1 MALGGG
7 PEPINWLECMRM
19 AREFNYDG
27 SGGGRGRLRRVG
39 LVVLLVGGGVLLWR
53 HDWKAQARDHGET
66 RVYPAALAD
75 AKPAAVVD
83 ATIVSPTALKFA
95 NPVVN
100 RNFPDPGVLKVG
112 PTYYVFATNSNHK
125 TVPVVRSTDF
135 AHWSEA
141 SEALPVLPEWA
152 RAGRTW
158 APYAARSADGGH
170 YNLYFTAW
178 SKVDGRQH
186 VGVAQA
192 TSPGG
197 PYRPVGTTPLIDQ
210 VELGGSLDSSVFT
223 ESDGV
228 QYLLWK
234 NDGNAIG
241 QRCTIWARRLSAD
254 GLSFVGS
261 AATPL
266 IHNDQGWEGAV
277 VEAPE
282 IVKHDGRYYLFYS
295 ANSYVNGAYAT
306 GYAVADSLLGT
317 YAKPAAGAA
326 ARPWLATQGALV
338 GPGGAS
344 FTIGPD
350 GNTWMFYHSWENGLA
365 YRSMSV
371 DQLRWVGEVPV
382 LGAPAS
388 RR

>member
-1 MALGGG
+1 MS
-7 PEPINWLECMRM
+7 
-19 AREFNYDG
+19 RELNSAV
-27 SGGGRGRLRRVG
+27 SGGLRVRLRWVCLVM
-39 LVVLLVGGGVLLWR
+39 LVVIFGVVVLLWR
-53 HDWKAQARDHGET
+53 RGLESEIAGQGDM
-66 RVYPAALAD
+66 RVYPTAIADVTRGAVEGRSGGVDAAMA
-75 AKPAAVVD
+75 ARAAV
-83 ATIVSPTALKFA
+83 TFA

-112 PTYYVFATNSNHK
+112 MTYYVFATNSGHK
-125 TVPVVRSTDF
+125 TVPVMRSTDL

-141 SEALPVLPEWA
+141 AEALPALPNWA

-158 APYAARSADGGH
+158 APYAARMADGVH

-186 VGVAQA
+186 VGVAQG
-192 TSPGG
+192 TSPAG
-197 PYRPVGTTPLIDQ
+197 PYTAVGAGPLVDQ
-210 VELGGSLDSSVFT
+210 GDLGGSLDSSVFT
-223 ESDGV
+223 EGDGV

-241 QRCTIWARRLSAD
+241 QTCTIWARRLSAD
-254 GLSFVGS
+254 GLSFVGP

-266 IHNDQGWEGAV
+266 IHNDQAWEGAV

-306 GYAVADSLLGT
+306 GYAVAGSLLGT
-317 YAKPAAGAA
+317 YAKPETAG
-326 ARPWLATQGALV
+326 PWLATQGALI
-338 GPGGAS
+338 GPGGGS
-344 FTIGPD
+344 FAVGPD

-365 YRSMSV
+365 YRSMSAEP
-371 DQLRWVGEVPV
+371 LIWVGGVPV
-382 LGAPAS
+382 LRGMS
-388 RR
+388 RARQGVPTTTMSVR